1 MGERQKFV
9 GFADEVVREAYDKL
23 EHGRTEE
30 KEIRAQIDE
39 AIDDLK
45 EKPQMGIRVPK
56 TVWSKIYIQKYG
68 ITNLRKI
75 NLRSG
80 WRLLYTI
87 RGNEIEI
94 MSVLLEWMA
103 HKEYER
109 RFKY

>member
-1 MGERQKFV
+1 MEERKKFV
-9 GFADEVVREAYDKL
+9 GFADEAVREAYDKL
-23 EHGRTEE
+23 AEGRAEE
-30 KEIRAQIDE
+30 KEIHKQIDE

-45 EKPQMGIRVPK
+45 ENPQIGIRVPK
-56 TVWSKIYIQKYG
+56 SVWPKIYIQKYG

-94 MSVLLEWMA
+94 MSVLLEWMT